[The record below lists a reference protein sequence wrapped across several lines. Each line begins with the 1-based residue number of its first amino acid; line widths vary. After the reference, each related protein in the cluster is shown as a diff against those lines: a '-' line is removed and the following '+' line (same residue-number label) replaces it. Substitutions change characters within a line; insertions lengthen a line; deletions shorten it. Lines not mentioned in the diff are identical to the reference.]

1 VARQLILVNGL
12 PASGKTTLARALG
25 IELGIPVVSKDAVK
39 EPLADI
45 TGTTVGSTALGALA
59 SETMWRLAGLVPGR
73 AIVESWWFAPR
84 DLDFVRKGL
93 STAGNPAIVEVWCDV
108 PPEHAWQRY
117 LARERH
123 AIHPAGQSSFGPW
136 AEWMKNP
143 RPLEL
148 GTVVRVQTD
157 THADIAALA
166 ARLEDQF
173 AREIAR

>member
-1 VARQLILVNGL
+1 M
-12 PASGKTTLARALG
+12 ARALG

-45 TGTTVGSTALGALA
+45 TGNTVGSTALGALA

-108 PPEHAWQRY
+108 PPALAWKRY

-136 AEWMKNP
+136 AEWMKSP
-143 RPLEL
+143 RPLGL
-148 GTVVRVQTD
+148 GPVVRVATD
-157 THADIAALA
+157 RSVDVAAFA
-166 ARLEDQF
+166 AMLDSHF
-173 AREIAR
+173 AGSSAG